1 MDLKRVRLWFARGV
15 EVEFVNRDRAVRQ
28 VSGIAEKGTRFP
40 LVVYGPEG
48 CGKTALLRQAGVILV
63 EHGYSVVYVDPLAE
77 TVGDALHY
85 TGSLRDIV
93 KEVLGL
99 FPEPYSRLVDAAIKI
114 IGEAM
119 KRLRRPRVALLLD
132 DLFQAVGLGAAE
144 RYVKALL
151 NLIEYPPGDY
161 ENIVVMV
168 SSSEGVTR
176 KSIGKHN
183 WATLRI
189 LWNMDREGFA
199 ELYDK
204 VPGPKP
210 GYEEAW
216 RLAGGNPRYLGKLYE
231 ANWDP
236 APVIDEIA
244 RTRGLGALAR
254 TLDKG
259 EQELLRAMLSDP
271 DTLFERLDE
280 PEAQKLA
287 EKLVELN
294 IIVELWD
301 RNEWSWIDTPP
312 PEKDPVL
319 GIGRH
324 YAWQTPLHRE
334 AVRRALGHE

>member
-1 MDLKRVRLWFARGV
+1 MKRVRLRFARGV
-15 EVEFVNRDRAVRQ
+15 EVEFVDRDRAVRQ
-28 VSGIAEKGTRFP
+28 VSGIAERGTRFP

-48 CGKTALLRQAGVILV
+48 CGKTALLRQAGAIFE

-77 TVGDALHY
+77 SVGDALHY
-85 TGSLRDIV
+85 TGPLRDIV
-93 KEVLGL
+93 REVLGL
-99 FPEPYSRLVDAAIKI
+99 FPEPYSRIVDAAIRI

-119 KRLRRPRVALLLD
+119 RRLRRPRVALLLD
-132 DLFQAVGLGAAE
+132 DLFQAVGPGVAE

-161 ENIVVMV
+161 ESIVVMV
-168 SSSEGVTR
+168 SSSEGATR
-176 KSIGKHN
+176 KTIGRHS
-183 WATLRI
+183 WASPRL
-189 LWNMDREGFA
+189 LWNMSKDGFA

-244 RTRGLGALAR
+244 RTRGLEALAK
-254 TLDKG
+254 TLG
-259 EQELLRAMLSDP
+259 TRERELLQAMLSDP
-271 DTLFERLDE
+271 DTLFERLGE
-280 PEAQKLA
+280 PEAQRLA

-294 IIVELWD
+294 MIVELWD
-301 RNEWSWIDTPP
+301 RNEWLWIDTPP
-312 PEKDPVL
+312 PEKDPGL

-334 AVRRALGHE
+334 AMRKALGHE